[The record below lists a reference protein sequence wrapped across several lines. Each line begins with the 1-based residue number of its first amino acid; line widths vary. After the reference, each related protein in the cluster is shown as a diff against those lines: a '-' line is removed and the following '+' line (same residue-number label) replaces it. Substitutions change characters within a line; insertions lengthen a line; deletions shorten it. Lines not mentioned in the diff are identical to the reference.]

1 MAEEN
6 EKKPGFVVHKKQ
18 QDAAPAATTE
28 KKKVVVVKKKAAANP
43 QTNTQTQNQANT
55 SGAKHVVVKKADN
68 AAPAQHKAEAK
79 PAAAKTEGA
88 KARTFELNS
97 ARPNVKA
104 GNLSDKPR
112 QGGFNRDRKC
122 GLCEHNRQ
130 RALRCERRLVP
141 LQAVS
146 RDLFKGDEHPLLC
159 VYGACGAVRGRHLRA
174 DQQVHG
180 QGKARK
186 GESAADGCF
195 DAFRRVPV
203 RRKGQMI
210 DPQESTQTVSKNL
223 PVSWEGFFHPG
234 SVGPAFRKSNRA
246 RFRPEYTL

>member
-112 QGGFNRDRKC
+112 QGGFNRDRN
-122 GLCEHNRQ
+122 GQGGYNRGGQGGQGGFNRGGQGGGFSGSQARQ
-130 RALRCERRLVP
+130 RRPGRL
-141 LQAVS
+141 
-146 RDLFKGDEHPLLC
+146 
-159 VYGACGAVRGRHLRA
+159 
-174 DQQVHG
+174 
-180 QGKARK
+180 
-186 GESAADGCF
+186 
-195 DAFRRVPV
+195 
-203 RRKGQMI
+203 
-210 DPQESTQTVSKNL
+210 
-223 PVSWEGFFHPG
+223 
-234 SVGPAFRKSNRA
+234 
-246 RFRPEYTL
+246 